1 MYIKGGHSPRLK
13 SMLSESEMT
22 SFLDMAT
29 NPFIDWSNHG
39 VEQSPT
45 TWNTDDVACAK
56 VIAKIRREITKAEFK
71 FNHPPLMYSVDQR
84 RAYYERHGRFIA
96 YWNSRLA
103 EARYN

>member
-1 MYIKGGHSPRLK
+1 
-13 SMLSESEMT
+13 MT

-56 VIAKIRREITKAEFK
+56 VIAKLRREIVKAEFK
-71 FNHPPLMYSVDQR
+71 LTHPPLMYSAEQR
-84 RAYYERHGRFIA
+84 VAYHNRWVTTIGY
-96 YWNSRLA
+96 YNSRLA